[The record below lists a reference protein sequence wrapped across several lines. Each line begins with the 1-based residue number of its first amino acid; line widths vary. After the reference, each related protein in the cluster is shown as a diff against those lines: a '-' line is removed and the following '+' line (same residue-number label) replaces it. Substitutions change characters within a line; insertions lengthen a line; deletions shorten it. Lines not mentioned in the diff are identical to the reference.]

1 MTAQRNVLFL
11 IADDWSRI
19 AGCYGN
25 SVVRTPRIDAF
36 AREGA
41 IFDQAF
47 CTSPSCAV
55 SRACILTGYHSH
67 THGQYGH
74 CHGIHG
80 FSTHSHITSTPS
92 SLKAHGYATAC
103 IGKNHVEPPGVYP
116 FDFESKV
123 NARNGVELGPRRARL
138 LGRSS
143 RPAVLY
149 ARGVFRPPTARGRGF
164 GNERPYSDVPETPY
178 SSDDVVVPPY
188 LPDVAD
194 VRADLAEYYQ
204 AVSRFDFGVGC
215 LLDALEESGRAD
227 ETLVIVT
234 TDHAMPF
241 PGAKASFFDSG
252 HHCPFILRAPGIAAP
267 GTRSQSLV
275 NWTDI
280 RPTLHDWCGVPAPED
295 LPGRSLL
302 PGLADPSVP
311 DWDHTYFSHCFHE
324 VVDYNP
330 YRVLRGRRY
339 KFVRNLA
346 AGLTTLLPTDLFR
359 STTWTAVRRDAIPS
373 MGQRPTRHVLAREPE
388 ELYDLEADPT
398 ESVNRI
404 DDPQL
409 QKLADQMR
417 AQLYQFRRDTADPWL
432 EVDLQE
438 GRIDRLEPR

>member
-19 AGCYGN
+19 ADCYGN
-25 SVVRTPRIDAF
+25 SVVHTPRIDSF

-41 IFDQAF
+41 VFEQAF

-80 FSTHSHITSTPS
+80 FSTHPHITSTLS
-92 SLKAHGYATAC
+92 GLKAHGYATAC
-103 IGKNHVEPPGVYP
+103 IGKKHVEPPSVYP
-116 FDFESKV
+116 FDFEPEV
-123 NARNGVELGPRRARL
+123 NARNGVELARAARDFW
-138 LGRSS
+138 SS
-143 RPAVLY
+143 HPDQPFYMHVGFTDPHRA
-149 ARGVFRPPTARGRGF
+149 GRGF
-164 GNERPYSDVPETPY
+164 GNERPYSDVPETQY
-178 SSDDVVVPPY
+178 SPDDVVVPPY
-188 LPDVAD
+188 LPDVPD

-252 HHCPFILRAPGIAAP
+252 HHCPFILRAPGITTP
-267 GTRSQSLV
+267 GTHSQSLI

-311 DWDHTYFSHCFHE
+311 DWEYTFFSHCFHE

-346 AGLTTLLPTDLFR
+346 AGLTTMLPTDLFR

-373 MGQRPTRHVLAREPE
+373 MGERPTRHVITREPE

-404 DDPQL
+404 DDPDL
-409 QKLADQMR
+409 QEVAAQMR
-417 AQLYQFRRDTADPWL
+417 TQLYQFRRDTADPWL
-432 EVDLQE
+432 EVDFQE

>member
-19 AGCYGN
+19 AGCYGHG
-25 SVVRTPRIDAF
+25 VVQTPRIDSF
-36 AREGA
+36 AHQSA

-55 SRACILTGYHSH
+55 SRACVLTGYHSH

-80 FSTHSHITSTPS
+80 FSTHPHITSTPS
-92 SLKAHGYATAC
+92 SLKEHGYATAC
-103 IGKNHVEPPGVYP
+103 IGKKHVEPPSVYP
-116 FDFESKV
+116 FDFEPRV
-123 NARNGVELGPRRARL
+123 NARNGVELARA
-138 LGRSS
+138 
-143 RPAVLY
+143 
-149 ARGVFRPPTARGRGF
+149 ARDFWAAHPDQPFYMHVGFSDPHRAGRGF
-164 GNERPYSDVPETPY
+164 GNERPYPDMPATQYRPA
-178 SSDDVVVPPY
+178 DVVVPPY
-188 LPDVAD
+188 LPDVPD

-215 LLDALEESGRAD
+215 LLDALAESGRAD

-252 HHCPFILRAPGIAAP
+252 HHCPFILRAPGLTAP

-280 RPTLHDWCGVPAPED
+280 RPTLHEWCGVPAPDD

-311 DWDHTYFSHCFHE
+311 DWDHTFFSHCFHE

-359 STTWTAVRRDAIPS
+359 SATWTAVRRDAIPA
-373 MGQRPTRHVLAREPE
+373 MGERPTRHLLAHAPE

-404 DDPQL
+404 DDPHL
-409 QKLADQMR
+409 QEVAAQMR
-417 AQLYQFRRDTADPWL
+417 AQLYQFRRATADPWL
-432 EVDLQE
+432 EVDFQE